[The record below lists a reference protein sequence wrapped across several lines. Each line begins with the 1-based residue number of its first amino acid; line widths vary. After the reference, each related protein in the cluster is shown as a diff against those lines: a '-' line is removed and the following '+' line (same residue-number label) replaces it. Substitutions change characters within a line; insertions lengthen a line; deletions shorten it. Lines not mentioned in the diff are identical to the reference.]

1 MQSLDIENVKI
12 IRLVSGEEICC
23 KIDGTTKELPDKSR
37 LLRILNPMLI
47 KYIPQLTERG
57 VTDYIALVKW
67 VGFTN
72 DTVITLPIN
81 KIITICNATPEFNN
95 RYTQIVGKLHTIKE
109 NLPSYIERDLSK
121 EELEEENNIEPTEDY
136 DKEITDKND
145 IKELSDLL
153 NMPSKKIH

>member
-72 DTVITLPIN
+72 DTVVTLPIN

-145 IKELSDLL
+145 IKELSELL

>member
-1 MQSLDIENVKI
+1 MQTLDTQNVKI

-95 RYTQIVGKLHTIKE
+95 RYTQIVGKLHTVKE

-121 EELEEENNIEPTEDY
+121 EELEEENNIEPTRDY

-145 IKELSDLL
+145 IKELSELL

>member
-1 MQSLDIENVKI
+1 MQTLDTENVKI

-145 IKELSDLL
+145 IKELSELL

>member
-1 MQSLDIENVKI
+1 MQTLDTQNVKI

-95 RYTQIVGKLHTIKE
+95 RYTQIVGKLHTVKE

-121 EELEEENNIEPTEDY
+121 EELEEDNNEPTRDY

-145 IKELSDLL
+145 IKELSELL

>member
-1 MQSLDIENVKI
+1 MQTLDTQNVKI

-72 DTVITLPIN
+72 DTVVTLPIN

-145 IKELSDLL
+145 IKELSELL

>member
-1 MQSLDIENVKI
+1 MQTLDTQNVKI

-37 LLRILNPMLI
+37 LLKILNPMLI
-47 KYIPQLTERG
+47 KYIPQLTDRG

-72 DTVITLPIN
+72 DTIITLPIN

-95 RYTQIVGKLHTIKE
+95 RYTQIVGKLHTVKE

-121 EELEEENNIEPTEDY
+121 EELEEENNIEPTRDY

-145 IKELSDLL
+145 IKELSELL

>member
-121 EELEEENNIEPTEDY
+121 EELEEENNIEPTRDY

-145 IKELSDLL
+145 IKELSELL

>member
-145 IKELSDLL
+145 IKELSELL